1 MWQVTSQQFVQWSGW
16 LTGVLGTA
24 DNVANTY
31 FKTQKKLTPKQAR
44 WQEYLAE
51 FDFTW
56 VHKPGAQNHVADA
69 LSRKVAVKE
78 FVNTLTVVN
87 SDFIGLIRSL
97 SGCDEAYKKLMKD
110 VREGIVRK
118 YWIEDGL
125 LHAKGNRLYVPC
137 GGNLRLQIL
146 RESHDS
152 KWAGHPGAER
162 IQKNWLDLMD
172 TAQFCYN
179 LQRSSSTDN
188 VANTYFK
195 TQKKLT
201 PKQARWQEYLAEFD
215 FTWVHKPGAQNHV
228 ADALSRKVAV
238 KEFVNTLTVVN
249 SDFIGLIR
257 SLSGCDEAYKKLM
270 KDVREGIVR
279 KYWIEDG
286 LLHAKGNRLYVP
298 CGGNLRLQILRES
311 HDSKWA
317 GHPGA
322 ERITPNEVA
331 IQRTG
336 GNCPAA
342 YKYAVGKQEL
352 FEDARDNLSKARH
365 RMRKYA
371 DKKRRQQLKRAPP
384 TIRKQFDKIVDKVL
398 DHRTMGMSRQN
409 LRTDYLVKWKGE
421 SEVDA
426 TCERD
431 GVRLKVD
438 FGLAVTDSQGPPR
451 PGAQA
456 SKLWDVGLVVG
467 LASELVCFSRVVVAL
482 ELGLDIGWLGRPIV
496 FWLRPKG
503 LGP

>member
-1 MWQVTSQQFVQWSGW
+1 MLSR
-16 LTGVLGTA
+16 

-44 WQEYLAE
+44 WQEYLEE

-78 FVNTLTVVN
+78 FVNALTVVN

-152 KWAGHPGAER
+152 KWAGHPGVER
-162 IQKNWLDLMD
+162 MYALLCRTYTWPKMLED
-172 TAQFCYN
+172 TEAYVKSC
-179 LQRSSSTDN
+179 LRSSSTCQSPFEM
-188 VANTYFK
+188 VLGV
-195 TQKKLT
+195 Q
-201 PKQARWQEYLAEFD
+201 PR
-215 FTWVHKPGAQNHV
+215 
-228 ADALSRKVAV
+228 
-238 KEFVNTLTVVN
+238 
-249 SDFIGLIR
+249 
-257 SLSGCDEAYKKLM
+257 
-270 KDVREGIVR
+270 
-279 KYWIEDG
+279 
-286 LLHAKGNRLYVP
+286 
-298 CGGNLRLQILRES
+298 
-311 HDSKWA
+311 
-317 GHPGA
+317 
-322 ERITPNEVA
+322 TPNEVA

-352 FEDARDNLSKARH
+352 FEDAHDSLSKAQH

-409 LRTDYLVKWKGE
+409 RRTDYLVKWKGE

-426 TCERD
+426 TWERD
-431 GVRLKVD
+431 RGRVCKGVRLKVD

-467 LASELVCFSRVVVAL
+467 LASELVCLSRVAVAL
-482 ELGLDIGWLGRPIV
+482 ELGLDIGWLGRPMV

>member
-1 MWQVTSQQFVQWSGW
+1 MWQVTFQQFVQWSGW

-24 DNVANTY
+24 
-31 FKTQKKLTPKQAR
+31 
-44 WQEYLAE
+44 
-51 FDFTW
+51 
-56 VHKPGAQNHVADA
+56 
-69 LSRKVAVKE
+69 
-78 FVNTLTVVN
+78 
-87 SDFIGLIRSL
+87 
-97 SGCDEAYKKLMKD
+97 
-110 VREGIVRK
+110 
-118 YWIEDGL
+118 
-125 LHAKGNRLYVPC
+125 
-137 GGNLRLQIL
+137 
-146 RESHDS
+146 
-152 KWAGHPGAER
+152 
-162 IQKNWLDLMD
+162 
-172 TAQFCYN
+172 
-179 LQRSSSTDN
+179 DN

-384 TIRKQFDKIVDKVL
+384 PIRKQFDKIVDKVL
-398 DHRTMGMSRQN
+398 DHRTMGMSN
-409 LRTDYLVKWKGE
+409 CK
-421 SEVDA
+421 
-426 TCERD
+426 

-467 LASELVCFSRVVVAL
+467 LASELVCFSGVAVAL